1 MTDKSHFRLQLVIFS
16 LVSAAFTNIYI
27 TQPILPVLQSEFSAD
42 MVIIS
47 FTVSA
52 VILGIALANLPFG
65 ILADRFP
72 IQPIILIGGIFVALA
87 GLICAITANLWIL
100 IGGRFVQGLFI
111 PALTTCLAAHLA
123 KILPVERLNVVMAS
137 YISATVLGG
146 LGGRLL
152 GGFIHPPLHWR
163 YAFFSASALVFI
175 ATLIGVWGLPKNL
188 GDKKPEKKNVG
199 FVELM
204 KQPDLLRIFFCS
216 AGSFA
221 IFSSIFNYLPFRLD
235 APPFSFTTQQTTMLY
250 SAYVIGIFIGPFV
263 GRISNRFGSGPTLI
277 SGSAFLGISL
287 VLILI
292 PWVPA
297 VVVGL
302 IGTVAGFFTIHAAAV
317 GNLNRKIS
325 SGQGRAN
332 ALYVLFY
339 YLGGWLGITC
349 SGFLFR
355 LYGWTAV
362 IGFCILLLLIP
373 LYSGYR
379 EL

>member
-1 MTDKSHFRLQLVIFS
+1 
-16 LVSAAFTNIYI
+16 
-27 TQPILPVLQSEFSAD
+27 
-42 MVIIS
+42 
-47 FTVSA
+47 
-52 VILGIALANLPFG
+52 
-65 ILADRFP
+65 
-72 IQPIILIGGIFVALA
+72 
-87 GLICAITANLWIL
+87 
-100 IGGRFVQGLFI
+100 
-111 PALTTCLAAHLA
+111 
-123 KILPVERLNVVMAS
+123 
-137 YISATVLGG
+137 
-146 LGGRLL
+146 
-152 GGFIHPPLHWR
+152 
-163 YAFFSASALVFI
+163 
-175 ATLIGVWGLPKNL
+175 
-188 GDKKPEKKNVG
+188 
-199 FVELM
+199 
-204 KQPDLLRIFFCS
+204 
-216 AGSFA
+216 
-221 IFSSIFNYLPFRLD
+221 
-235 APPFSFTTQQTTMLY
+235 MLY
-250 SAYVIGIFIGPFV
+250 GAYVIGIFIGPFV

-317 GNLNRKIS
+317 GNLNRKLS

-339 YLGGWLGITC
+339 YLGGCLGITC